1 MTKKQPYEVLQ
12 SYRGFELRKYPAG
25 FQIET
30 KVEGEFVRAGN
41 LGFSPLVRFISGANS
56 KGASMAMTAP
66 VIQESVGEN
75 LHLVRFVLPSGMK
88 SEQIPQSV
96 DGRVQVI
103 EVAEHLACAKRFSG
117 SWSSQRFEE
126 KGEQLISE
134 MLTEGLEPEGSL
146 YSARFDPPWKPGF
159 LKHNE
164 VLMRV
169 RKK

>member
-1 MTKKQPYEVLQ
+1 MTEKQPYQVLQ
-12 SYRGFELRKYPAG
+12 SYPGFELRRYPAG

-30 KVEGEFVRAGN
+30 EVEGDFVRAGN
-41 LGFSPLVRFISGANS
+41 LGFSPLVRFISGANT
-56 KGASMAMTAP
+56 KGASIAMTAP
-66 VIQESVGEN
+66 VIQESIGES
-75 LHLVRFVLPSGMK
+75 LHRVRFVLPSSMK
-88 SEQIPQSV
+88 PGQIPQAV
-96 DGRVQVI
+96 DSRVRVI

-117 SWSSQRFEE
+117 PWSSQRFEE

-159 LKHNE
+159 LKRNE